1 MTAHLV
7 LVICVFWS
15 KFIPCFT
22 TFVQSWQVLGH
33 EHTCQLAIGF
43 HEKRIQNE
51 RPTILHAAGTVT
63 LSIFIL
69 KLWSSYLYWYI
80 FGFCSAFPAVCEL
93 SLITQMM
100 KTQAFSQV
108 VISN

>member
-1 MTAHLV
+1 MRDVEFTVALSLTMICFLVEYMGFLSGVSMFNTAFSFL
-7 LVICVFWS
+7 S
-15 KFIPCFT
+15 
-22 TFVQSWQVLGH
+22 
-33 EHTCQLAIGF
+33 
-43 HEKRIQNE
+43 
-51 RPTILHAAGTVT
+51 TILHAAGTVT